1 MIKRVRSNPIMLAI
15 LVVVFAVAA
24 YAYVKLPADGQ
35 YPVHWSF
42 SGQPDRYGSKLEAVS
57 MGPIVSGLIYV
68 LAVVLPGID
77 PKRRNYQKFKKEYLL
92 LMQVTMGFLAA
103 VYVISI
109 MAAFGRQVNITLW
122 VNAMV
127 GILLIVL
134 GNYMG
139 RIKQN
144 WYMGIK
150 TPWTLSNEK
159 VWDKTHRFGG
169 RMFVILGVLFVLNAF
184 IGFIT
189 NVAVFVAILLVFA
202 FSPIVYS
209 YILYRKLEGN

>member
-15 LVVVFAVAA
+15 LVIVFAVAA
-24 YAYVKLPADGQ
+24 YSYVKLPADGQ

-57 MGPIVSGLIYV
+57 IGPIVSGLIYA

-77 PKRRNYQKFKKEYLL
+77 PKRKNYQKFKKEYIL
-92 LMQVTMGFLAA
+92 LMQVIMGVMAII
-103 VYVISI
+103 YIITI

-127 GILLIVL
+127 GMLFIVL

-139 RIKQN
+139 RIKPN

-150 TPWTLSNEK
+150 TPWTLSNDR
-159 VWDKTHRFGG
+159 VWAKTHRFGG
-169 RMFVILGVLFVLNAF
+169 RTFVILGVLFLLNAF

-189 NVAVFVAILLVFA
+189 NFVVFLVLLLVFA
-202 FSPIVYS
+202 FSPVVYS
-209 YILYRKLEGN
+209 YILYRKLEEK

>member
-1 MIKRVRSNPIMLAI
+1 MKKIRTNPIILII
-15 LVVVFAVAA
+15 LVVVFAVAI
-24 YAYVKLPADGQ
+24 YAYIKLPADGQ

-42 SGQPDRYGSKLEAVS
+42 NGQPDRYGSKFEAVS
-57 MGPIVSGLIYV
+57 FGPIISGVIYAM
-68 LAVVLPGID
+68 AVVLPRLD
-77 PKRRNYQKFKKEYLL
+77 PKKRNYQRFQREYLL
-92 LMQVTMGFLAA
+92 LMQVIMGFLAA
-103 VYVISI
+103 VYVITI
-109 MAAFGRQVNITLW
+109 MAAFGKQINVGMW
-122 VNAMV
+122 VNATV
-127 GILLIVL
+127 GVLFIIL

-159 VWDKTHRFGG
+159 VWVKTHRFGG

-189 NVAVFVAILLVFA
+189 NVVVFLVLLLVFT
-202 FSPIVYS
+202 FSPVAYS
-209 YILYRKLEGN
+209 YILYRKLEDR